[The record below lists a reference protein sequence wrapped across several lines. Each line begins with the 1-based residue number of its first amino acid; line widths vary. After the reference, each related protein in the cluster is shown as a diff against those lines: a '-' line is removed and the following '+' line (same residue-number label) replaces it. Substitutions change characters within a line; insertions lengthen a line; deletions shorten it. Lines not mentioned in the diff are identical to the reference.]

1 MDTMSS
7 MLSGYPC
14 QARSQKECHGVTHV
28 LSIERYMYTQAMTQG
43 SQKLRKWMTLCNLRR
58 QKTLLKDYSM
68 RVKHQTDRLIKISGV
83 DNSSIRVCDD
93 SGHRKCPKSTL
104 TSVCISGLI
113 VEKRWAFCEDKQN
126 CPTPYPFTIF
136 HRKGSSFIYH
146 LILINN

>member
-14 QARSQKECHGVTHV
+14 QARSQKECLGVTHV

-83 DNSSIRVCDD
+83 AGADPGFFFRRGCTHLLLYFNTNKPHCFFFYRIPVV
-93 SGHRKCPKSTL
+93 L
-104 TSVCISGLI
+104 
-113 VEKRWAFCEDKQN
+113 EKRRSSQGGVH
-126 CPTPYPFTIF
+126 PLHPPPRSTPGLTIV
-136 HRKGSSFIYH
+136 
-146 LILINN
+146 L